1 MEQGLSQSQVITM
14 DKSGNV
20 ILDVESLAQSLDMNS
35 GSPKMTRVLSRKGSY
50 RLERRCCP
58 DEDEIDEASRKL
70 LLKMNSH
77 LEPLITTKT
86 LSTVAPAINGPA
98 LVEAVD
104 GRCKR
109 FNRFMSLNPRKILLL
124 FATMSSMGT
133 MILIYFTLAINRKTL
148 SVEGR

>member
-1 MEQGLSQSQVITM
+1 MEQVLTQSQMITM

-35 GSPKMTRVLSRKGSY
+35 GSPKMTRVLSRKGSC

-58 DEDEIDEASRKL
+58 DEDETDEVPRRL

-86 LSTVAPAINGPA
+86 LPAVSPAINGPA
-98 LVEAVD
+98 LIDAVD

-148 SVEGR
+148 SAEGR